1 MVKYNCRGVL
11 LLDLS
16 WIFEAGQ
23 QYDVLNNK
31 HDRGY
36 KFLLSI
42 KRVFVELLRSFV
54 KQGWSKQN

>member
-1 MVKYNCRGVL
+1 M
-11 LLDLS
+11 LDLS

-54 KQGWSKQN
+54 KQGWSKQD